1 MKNQQL
7 TTKFIFLLA
16 ILLSPPMFLF
26 GQEICDN
33 GIDDDGDGLIDIF
46 DAQDCPCGTFVL
58 DEVVGDFEDFS
69 CCPFG
74 PTLAPGSGI
83 FCLEDGWGPANVST
97 ADYFNTCGFT
107 GNGGISGFPD
117 VPMPIPSGEGA
128 VGMWSVGNIIEN
140 IGVCLEGAMQPGAM
154 YDLSMYVG
162 FNANDSYE
170 SPLDVNVTIFGT
182 PSCGDFP
189 AVGAVGCLQGTQ
201 GWEELHTFS
210 VSGAADDTWQY
221 VETSFVSSMG
231 AEAIAFSIACEG
243 NPTLTYHFM
252 DDIHLN
258 GYFLEENEADPIEAF
273 GDCLT
278 GVTLEIPDQPGGSY
292 QWYYEGEPIA
302 GANSNVYLVPSTEF
316 QGVYHVEVQF
326 GGSCALS
333 SPYELFIDEDVLVV
347 EGIEYDVSCFGEQD
361 GAIELDIQSNNSPF
375 DIEWDNGA
383 STEDIYDL
391 FADQYA
397 VTVTDNY
404 GCFGDAIFNVN
415 QPDLLINMVDVTQPF
430 GLDLGSA
437 TVNTSGGIEPYY
449 YEWSTG
455 LNGEYQ
461 NEDEDLLPGIYY
473 VTITDDNGC
482 QRIVDFEIVGIYS
495 VEDTVSISCFGVCT
509 GTAELSIDGPD
520 NDYFIDWDD
529 DSLEGFNLINLCPGA
544 YSYTVTDGDG
554 APFVGD
560 ILIEESIEL
569 VVTVSHLD
577 SLCSG
582 EDVTNIYSAVSG
594 GIPPYTYLWSD
605 GSIDDSLADV
615 SIGLYTLEVTDS
627 LFCTEVIEVSI
638 EQFTQAE
645 LTYEVTPAGCQG
657 ENIGA
662 INLIMSNGVGPY
674 QFEWDNGA
682 FTEDIA
688 QLGINDYS
696 VTVTDANMCSYVE
709 VIGVGEQAGFEVEE
723 MVVHTSCEGVSD
735 GSISLQTMGGELPF
749 TFNWS
754 SGQQTSTIENLSVGN
769 YTVIVTD
776 AAGCTWTESYD
787 IVQNSMVNVEAD
799 LTHNDCFATAL
810 GAIDITI
817 TSAAP
822 YQLLWGDNNI
832 EEGLSNLP
840 AGAYNLL
847 LTDTFGCEYVY
858 NYTITQGIEITYTE
872 SINNISCFQGQ
883 DGEIEISIL
892 TATDP
897 VAFSWSNNDMNA
909 INQNLSQGQYLLTIT
924 DGLGCEVYDDYNLT
938 EPTNIIVIETVED
951 NPCFGYSA
959 GSISLEVSGG
969 TAPYSISWSN
979 GEDGS
984 IIENLASDT
993 YQVNIQDA
1001 LGCIY
1006 SDAYDVESL
1015 SFLET
1020 EPSQIIGPCNNSLHT
1035 ISVSASNGIE
1045 PYVYMWNSGEQTSS
1059 INIIEDGQYSVT
1071 VTDNNG
1077 CTSEELYDIIL
1088 PTDVIVTE
1096 VQVIEPTPSND
1107 DGYIEILVEGGSLPY
1122 DIQWSSGE
1130 ENVLSIAALGV
1141 GDYTVVATDASGC
1154 SATLTFTFT
1163 ANPLEAMYMVAYNP
1177 CFGACVASIETIVTE
1192 GVLPYTY
1199 EWSNGSTAASISDLC
1214 SGPYQVTITD
1224 AIGQEVVS
1232 NVIEINSPAEINLE
1246 GSIYD
1251 ISCIQAE
1258 DGAITVNAMGGTEP
1272 FSYDWNTNEF
1282 TDSIANLSS
1291 GIYIVTVA
1299 DDEGCEESEMY
1310 TLDDIPMIDLNAT
1323 LQPIECFEETGAI
1336 TVAGNNEYDYDIF
1349 LNDLPIDGDLS
1360 TTVSEL
1366 SAGIYTLSYVVNPN
1380 CIIEVDEVE
1389 IIPLPEYNLVLSLES
1404 INILEKDSA
1413 QIELVVDADELDMY
1427 SILWD
1432 LESNYDCVAFDAN
1445 GECLSIIFAA
1455 AESEVIEVLFID
1467 SYGCESVLSIE
1478 VNVTP
1483 LPPEVYIPNVFSP
1496 NGDGNNDFF
1505 TILSNKED
1513 VIIERMYIYDRWGN
1527 LMYSQEEKPLID
1539 LDPWDGSYQGQSLNP
1554 GVYVYM
1560 INALVE
1566 GEAIQFSGDV
1576 TIAK

>member
-1 MKNQQL
+1 MKNDPF
-7 TTKFIFLLA
+7 TTNKFLIIVVLL
-16 ILLSPPMFLF
+16 IQSVVLM

-46 DAQDCPCGTFVL
+46 DAQECPCGTFVL
-58 DEVVGDFEDFS
+58 DEVIGDFEDFT

-83 FCLEDGWGPANVST
+83 YCLDDGWGPANVST
-97 ADYFNTCGFT
+97 ADFFHTCGFT

-252 DDIHLN
+252 DDIHLS

-273 GDCLT
+273 GDCLS
-278 GVTLEIPDQPGGSY
+278 GVTLEIPEQPGGTY
-292 QWYYEGEPIA
+292 QWYYEEEPIA

-316 QGVYHVEVQF
+316 QGVYHVEVLF

-333 SPYELFIDEDVLVV
+333 SPYELFIDAEVL
-347 EGIEYDVSCFGEQD
+347 ELEALEFDVSCFGDQD

-391 FADQYA
+391 FADQYV

-404 GCFGDAIFNVN
+404 GCIGDGIFFVN
-415 QPDLLINMVDVTQPF
+415 QPDLMINNVNVTQPF

-437 TVNTSGGIEPYY
+437 IVNTSGGTEPYY

-461 NEDEDLLPGIYY
+461 NEDEDLLPGIYF

-482 QRIVDFEIVGIYS
+482 QQIVDFEIVGIYS
-495 VEDTVSISCFGVCT
+495 VEDTVSISCFGICT
-509 GTAELSIDGPD
+509 GTIDLTIDGPD

-529 DSLEGFNLINLCPGA
+529 DSLEGFELTNVCPGSYA
-544 YSYTVTDGDG
+544 YTVTDGDG

-560 ILIEESIEL
+560 VLIEESYEII
-569 VVTVSHLD
+569 VNASHLD
-577 SLCSG
+577 SLCSADDLTDIHT
-582 EDVTNIYSAVSG
+582 EVSG

-605 GSIDDSLADV
+605 GSTADSLTN
-615 SIGLYTLEVTDS
+615 IGIGMYSLEVTDS
-627 LFCTEVIEVSI
+627 LLCTELIEFNI
-638 EQFTQAE
+638 YQFTQLE
-645 LTYEVTPAGCQG
+645 INYEVIPAGCQG

-662 INLIMSNGVGPY
+662 INLIITNGVGPY
-674 QFEWDNGA
+674 EYAWDNGEL
-682 FTEDIA
+682 TEDING
-688 QLGINDYS
+688 LGINDYS
-696 VTVTDANMCSYVE
+696 VTITDGNMCSYVE
-709 VIGVGEQAGFEVEE
+709 VINVGEQAGFEVDES
-723 MVVHTSCEGVSD
+723 VVHTSCEGASD

-754 SGQQTSTIENLSVGN
+754 SGQETSAIENLSVGN
-769 YTVIVTD
+769 YSVIVSD
-776 AAGCTWTESYD
+776 AAGCTWTQSFD
-787 IVQNSMVNVEAD
+787 IMQNSEVNVVAQ
-799 LTHNDCFATAL
+799 LTQNDCFGTAL
-810 GAIDITI
+810 GAIDLNIS
-817 TSAAP
+817 SAAP
-822 YQLLWGDNNI
+822 YELLWDDNSSDD
-832 EEGLSNLP
+832 GLSSLT
-840 AGAYNLL
+840 AGDYNLL
-847 LTDTFGCEYVY
+847 LTDSFGCEYVY
-858 NYTITQGIEITYTE
+858 DYTITQGVETTYAA
-872 SINNISCFQGQ
+872 SVSDISCYQGQ
-883 DGEIEISIL
+883 DGEIEVSIL
-892 TATDP
+892 TASEP
-897 VAFSWSNNDMNA
+897 VVFSWSNNVMSATNE
-909 INQNLSQGQYLLTIT
+909 NLNEGQYLLTIT
-924 DGLGCEVYDDYNLT
+924 DGLGCEVYDEYNLMAPSDIMVSET
-938 EPTNIIVIETVED
+938 IVNNSCLEYEE
-951 NPCFGYSA
+951 
-959 GSISLEVSGG
+959 GSISLEISGG
-969 TAPYSISWSN
+969 TEPYQISWSN
-979 GEDGS
+979 SGNGNL
-984 IIENLASDT
+984 IENLASDT

-1001 LGCIY
+1001 LGCTY
-1006 SDAYDVESL
+1006 TDDYTVQTL

-1020 EPSQIIGPCNNSLHT
+1020 EPMQIIGPCNNSIHT
-1035 ISVSASNGIE
+1035 LSVQASNGIE
-1045 PYVYMWNSGEQTSS
+1045 PYNYLWETGEEMTS
-1059 INIIEDGQYSVT
+1059 INISQDGEYSVT
-1071 VTDNNG
+1071 VTDDNG
-1077 CTSEELYDIIL
+1077 CTSEEIFNINL
-1088 PTDVIVTE
+1088 PTDVIATV
-1096 VQVIEPTPSND
+1096 VQVIEPSPAND
-1107 DGYIEILVEGGSLPY
+1107 DGYIEISIEGGAEPY

-1130 ENVLSIAALGV
+1130 ENVLAISSLGV
-1141 GDYTVVATDASGC
+1141 GEYTVVATDASGC
-1154 SATLTFTFT
+1154 SATLTFTFI
-1163 ANPLEAMYMVAYNP
+1163 ANPLEVMYIVAYNP
-1177 CFGACVASIETIVTE
+1177 CFGSCVASIETIVSE
-1192 GVLPYTY
+1192 GVLPYSY
-1199 EWSNGSTAASISDLC
+1199 EWSNGSTESTIIDLC

-1224 AIGQEVVS
+1224 AIGQVVES
-1232 NVIEINSPAEINLE
+1232 NVIEINSPPVINLE

-1251 ISCIQAE
+1251 ISCIQSE

-1272 FSYDWNTNEF
+1272 FSYDWNINEF

-1291 GIYIVTVA
+1291 GVYIVTVA

-1323 LQPIECFEETGAI
+1323 LIPIVCEEETGAI
-1336 TVAGNNEYDYDIF
+1336 IIEGNNEYDYDIF
-1349 LNDLPIDGDLS
+1349 LNESQIEEDLNATVDDL
-1360 TTVSEL
+1360 E
-1366 SAGIYTLSYVVNPN
+1366 AGNYTLSYVVNPN
-1380 CIIEVDEVE
+1380 CIIEVDEIE
-1389 IIPLPEYNLVLSLES
+1389 IIPLPEYNLILSLDELT
-1404 INILEKDSA
+1404 ILEKDSA
-1413 QIELVVDADELDMY
+1413 QIELTIEADILDEY

-1432 LESNYDCVAFDAN
+1432 MSSDYDCVALDAN

-1455 AESEVIEVLFID
+1455 NESEIIEVVFVD
-1467 SYGCESVLSIE
+1467 SYGCENILSIN

-1483 LPPEVYIPNVFSP
+1483 LPPEIYIPNVFSP
-1496 NGDGNNDFF
+1496 NQDGNNDFF

-1513 VIIERMYIYDRWGN
+1513 VIIESIYIYDRWGN
-1527 LMYSQEEKPLID
+1527 LMYSEEEKPLVE
-1539 LDPWDGSYQGQSLNP
+1539 LNPWDGSYRGQSLNP
-1554 GVYVYM
+1554 GVYIYM
-1560 INALVE
+1560 INAIVE
-1566 GEAIQFSGDV
+1566 GELTKYTGDV
-1576 TIAK
+1576 TITK